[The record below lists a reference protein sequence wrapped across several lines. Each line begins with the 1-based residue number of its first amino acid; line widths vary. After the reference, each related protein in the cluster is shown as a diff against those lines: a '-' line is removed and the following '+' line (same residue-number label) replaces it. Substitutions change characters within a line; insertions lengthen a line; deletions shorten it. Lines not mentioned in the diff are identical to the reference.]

1 MSGSRALY
9 SLLVLLALPWLS
21 LVVWWRSLRE
31 RHYAQGW
38 AARFGA
44 GAALAGYQRSIWLHA
59 VSVGEVQAAAP
70 LLSALHAQFP
80 TMALSITSATPAGR
94 ERARALAIT
103 TSSTGTGASAGIDV
117 RYAPY
122 DLGLCVRGSLRR
134 LRPKL
139 LVIMETELWPNLLAE
154 CAAARVPVLIAS
166 ARLSERSL
174 QRLRRFPGLF
184 QPALRATVTV
194 AAQSAADAQ
203 RFAAL
208 GVPAARLSVCGNIKF
223 DRTPGMQLRAAGAA
237 LRACFAPA
245 RLLWVAGSTHEG
257 EEQAALNAHRALRAA
272 GAMGAARCAEA
283 LLVLAPRHRPRF
295 DAVAQLLDA
304 SGLPWL
310 RYSDAAA
317 AGAEQCGRAA
327 VVLLD
332 TIGDLES
339 FYAAADMAFVGGSL
353 VPVGGHNLLEP
364 AALGVPS
371 ICGPHMSAAAQVAK
385 ELSASG
391 ATRMVAAPEQFTA
404 ALLELAADETRRRAM
419 SAAALAVVAANRGAL
434 ESLLLL
440 IKAQL
445 A

>member
-21 LVVWWRSLRE
+21 LLVLWRSLRE

-44 GAALAGYQRSIWLHA
+44 GPALAGCERSIWLHA

-70 LLSALHAQFP
+70 LLAALRAQFP
-80 TMALSITSATPAGR
+80 EMPLTISSATPAGR
-94 ERARALAIT
+94 ERARALA
-103 TSSTGTGASAGIDV
+103 GASAGVGTDIDV

-122 DLGLCVRGSLRR
+122 DLGSCVRGCLRR

-154 CAAARVPVLIAS
+154 CAAAGVPVIIAS

-174 QRLRRFPGLF
+174 RRLVKLPGLF
-184 QPALRATVTV
+184 QPALRTAVTV

-208 GVPAARLSVCGNIKF
+208 GVPAAQLSVCGNIKF
-223 DRTPGMQLRAAGAA
+223 DRTPGTALCAAGAA
-237 LRACFAPA
+237 LRVRFAPT

-257 EEQAALNAHRALRAA
+257 EEQAALNAHRALRATA
-272 GAMGAARCAEA
+272 YARCAAA

-295 DAVAQLLDA
+295 EAVAQLLDA
-304 SGLPWL
+304 SRLPWL
-310 RYSDAAA
+310 RYSEA
-317 AGAEQCGRAA
+317 AGATAEQCGRAA
-327 VVLLD
+327 VLLLD

-339 FYAAADMAFVGGSL
+339 FYAAADVAFVGGSL
-353 VPVGGHNLLEP
+353 VPVGGHSLLEP

-371 ICGPHMSAAAQVAK
+371 ICGPHMSAAAQVARD
-385 ELSASG
+385 LSASG
-391 ATRMVAAPEQFTA
+391 ATCVVRSPEQLTA
-404 ALLELAADETRRRAM
+404 TLLGLAADDTRRRAM
-419 SAAALAVVAANRGAL
+419 SEAALAVVAANRGAL
-434 ESLLLL
+434 ASLLLL
-440 IKAQL
+440 IKAKL

>member
-1 MSGSRALY
+1 VSLTRALY
-9 SLLVLLALPWLS
+9 SLLVVLALPVMS

-38 AARFGA
+38 AARFGL
-44 GAALAGYQRSIWLHA
+44 GAPLAGSARSIWLHA

-70 LLSALHAQFP
+70 LLAALRAQYP
-80 TMALSITSATPAGR
+80 EVPLTISSATPAGR
-94 ERARALAIT
+94 ERARALA
-103 TSSTGTGASAGIDV
+103 GPGVDV

-139 LVIMETELWPNLLAE
+139 LLIIETELWPNLLAA
-154 CAAARVPVLIAS
+154 CATAGVPVIIAS
-166 ARLSERSL
+166 ARLSERSCR
-174 QRLRRFPGLF
+174 RLVKFPGLL
-184 QPALRATVTV
+184 QPALRTGITV

-208 GVPAARLSVCGNIKF
+208 GVPAAQLHVCGNIKF
-223 DRTPGMQLRAAGAA
+223 DRTPGESLRAAGAS
-237 LRACFAPA
+237 LSSRFAPA

-257 EEQAALNAHRALRAA
+257 EEQAVLDAHQALRAS
-272 GAMGAARCAEA
+272 GAARCAEA

-295 DAVAQLLDA
+295 TAVAQLLDER
-304 SGLPWL
+304 GLSWL
-310 RYSDAAA
+310 RYSEASATGAAP
-317 AGAEQCGRAA
+317 AGAA
-327 VVLLD
+327 VLLLD

-339 FYAAADMAFVGGSL
+339 FYAAADLAFVGGSL
-353 VPVGGHNLLEP
+353 VPVGGHSLLEP

-371 ICGPHMSAAAQVAK
+371 ICGPHMHAAPQVAQD
-385 ELSASG
+385 LAASS
-391 ATRMVAAPEQFTA
+391 ATRIVDSPAQLGAAV
-404 ALLELAADETRRRAM
+404 LELAADEGRRRAM

-434 ESLLLL
+434 ACVLQQVRV
-440 IKAQL
+440 KL